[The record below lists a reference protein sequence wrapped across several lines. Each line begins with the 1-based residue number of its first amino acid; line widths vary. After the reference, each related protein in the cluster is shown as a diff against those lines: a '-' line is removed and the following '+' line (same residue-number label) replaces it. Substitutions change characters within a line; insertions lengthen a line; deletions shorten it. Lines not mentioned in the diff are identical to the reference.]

1 MGSSACSATPH
12 LFDSSAARPGRVS
25 RIESNDVELMVTV
38 AANAARCGYLL
49 VGAAERVY
57 TRSDGEDRVARVPR
71 YEDDAVHQLLRRRWL
86 TVGSTHRVTC
96 GAAELVGT
104 AVLVPKAT
112 RERIERWSRLHRP
125 PSWPDQHHQP
135 RTPPAGEPVCALC
148 QGTGHVPDSRQTR
161 WTPELGVYRPDTT
174 SPCHWCAPRPS
185 PPRRP
190 R

>member
-1 MGSSACSATPH
+1 
-12 LFDSSAARPGRVS
+12 VS

-49 VGAAERVY
+49 VGVSERVY
-57 TRSDGEDRVARVPR
+57 ARTDAEDRAARVPR

-86 TVGSTHRVTC
+86 SLGSSHRVTC

-112 RERIERWSRLHRP
+112 RERIERWNRLHRP
-125 PSWPDQHHQP
+125 PSWPDQHRGS
-135 RTPPAGEPVCALC
+135 RTPPPGQPPPGQPVCALC
-148 QGTGHVPDSRQTR
+148 QNTGRVLDSRQTR
-161 WTPELGVYRPDTT
+161 WTPDLGVHRPETT
-174 SPCHWCAPRPS
+174 SPCHWCARQSS
-185 PPRRP
+185 PPRSP

>member
-1 MGSSACSATPH
+1 MTGHRADRDACRQLGLLGDPPPVPLQRGPS
-12 LFDSSAARPGRVS
+12 GRVS

-57 TRSDGEDRVARVPR
+57 TRTDAEDRVARVPR
-71 YEDDAVHQLLRRRWL
+71 YEEDAVHQLLRRRWL

-112 RERIERWSRLHRP
+112 RERIERWNRLHRP
-125 PSWPDQHHQP
+125 PSWPDQHHDDQHD
-135 RTPPAGEPVCALC
+135 PPGEHPGEVVHLDD
-148 QGTGHVPDSRQTR
+148 H
-161 WTPELGVYRPDTT
+161 
-174 SPCHWCAPRPS
+174 
-185 PPRRP
+185 RR
-190 R
+190 RR